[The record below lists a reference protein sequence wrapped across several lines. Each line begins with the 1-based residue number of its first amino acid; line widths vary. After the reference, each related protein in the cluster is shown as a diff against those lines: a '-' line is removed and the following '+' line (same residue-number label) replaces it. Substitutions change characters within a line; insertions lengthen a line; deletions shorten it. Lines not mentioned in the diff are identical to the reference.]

1 MKLTAGGGIV
11 LAAISAAA
19 LVAPAAAAPRHK
31 AVQAQDWTKTVAET
45 PDGGF
50 RMGNPDAKI
59 AVVEY
64 GSLTCPHC
72 RHFAETGVKPLIAKY
87 VRTGKASYEYR
98 SLILNG
104 IDIAATLVARCGG
117 PKRFFPIAEQLYATQ
132 PKWVGKVTDAES
144 EKLNALPQDQMMLG
158 VARVTGLIPI
168 AAAHGIP
175 AAKAETCVQD
185 QAAADQ
191 LQQMVQA
198 ASDKGVQGTPT
209 FFVNDKLVAAYD
221 WATLEPFLKEA
232 GS

>member
-1 MKLTAGGGIV
+1 MKLNARGDVV
-11 LAAISAAA
+11 LAAISMAMLA
-19 LVAPAAAAPRHK
+19 APATSAPRHK
-31 AVQAQDWTKTVAET
+31 AAKTQDWTKTIAET

-50 RMGNPDAKI
+50 KMGNPDAKI
-59 AVVEY
+59 AIVEY

-72 RHFAETGVKPLIAKY
+72 RHFAETGVKPLLAKY
-87 VRTGKASYEYR
+87 VRTGKATYEYR

-104 IDIAATLVARCGG
+104 IDVAATLVARCGG
-117 PKRFFPIAEQLYATQ
+117 PKAFFPIAEQLYATQ
-132 PKWVGKVTDAES
+132 PTWVGKVTSAQS

-158 VARVTGLIPI
+158 VAKVTGLIPI

-198 ASDKGVQGTPT
+198 ASDKGVTGTPT

-221 WATLEPFLKEA
+221 WATLEPFLKDA